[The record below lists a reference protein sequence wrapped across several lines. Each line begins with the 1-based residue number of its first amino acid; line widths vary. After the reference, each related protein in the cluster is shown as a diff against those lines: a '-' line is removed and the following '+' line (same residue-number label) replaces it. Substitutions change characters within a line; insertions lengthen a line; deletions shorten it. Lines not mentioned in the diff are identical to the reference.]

1 MKSLYRSLAGL
12 LLLILSF
19 PAMAGRCPLEM
30 NKIDAAL
37 AASPSLS
44 NAQLSRVMELRASG
58 EKKHKSGK
66 HRDSVKDLAEAK
78 KLLGL

>member
-1 MKSLYRSLAGL
+1 MKLLYRSLAGL
-12 LLLILSF
+12 SLLILSL
-19 PAMAGRCPLEM
+19 PVMAGQCPLDM
-30 NKIDAAL
+30 NKIDTAL

-44 NAQLSRVMELRASG
+44 NADMSRVKELRASG
-58 EKKHKSGK
+58 EKNHKSGK